1 VSAKP
6 HVLLIDDDASILS
19 AVRRLLIRSGH
30 EVTEASNGAEGLR
43 LWREQG
49 AGLVLTDLQMPGM
62 NGLEVILQLRA
73 YAPDLPVIAMSGGGR
88 SRDLDLLGSAGLL
101 GAVGLLTKP
110 FTADELAAAI
120 GAAAGQAGRELA

>member
-1 VSAKP
+1 VTAKP
-6 HVLLIDDDASILS
+6 HVLLIDDDTSILS
-19 AVRRLLIRSGH
+19 AVRRLLVRSGH
-30 EVTEASNGAEGLR
+30 KVTAAANGAQGLR

-49 AGLVLTDLQMPGM
+49 AELVLTDLQMPGM

-73 YAPDLPVIAMSGGGR
+73 YAPHLPVIAMSGGER

-120 GAAAGQAGRELA
+120 AAAAAQTGQKLA